1 MCSASAEENK
11 VNQCVVPTSNFTDL
25 QFPIQCKLHSESV
38 LSSRVD
44 ALQCIL
50 LAAAAYNWK
59 KLAAV
64 LSNFLSSQYFRY
76 FAAKCDLNTTAL
88 CWGWAQ
94 IHTYSLMHPSKNGFK
109 GSLIENCR
117 ILQYPT
123 HAPIT
128 VGINVLLKSVSVFCA
143 QIPLFFYAIAFFC
156 FLVQFRALP
165 KTEAPSSARNKDL
178 VKRRWLLTFSLYLW
192 ACKKS
197 ITTFCLWNQLF
208 TYFQSE

>member
-1 MCSASAEENK
+1 MC
-11 VNQCVVPTSNFTDL
+11 CTSNFTDL

-76 FAAKCDLNTTAL
+76 FTAKCDLNTTAL

-109 GSLIENCR
+109 GTLIENCR
-117 ILQYPT
+117 ILQNSIT
-123 HAPIT
+123 HTHYCRYQCI
-128 VGINVLLKSVSVFCA
+128 VKVCLCFLCSNS
-143 QIPLFFYAIAFFC
+143 PLFLCDCVFLFSGAIP
-156 FLVQFRALP
+156 RSP
-165 KTEAPSSARNKDL
+165 KNWST
-178 VKRRWLLTFSLYLW
+178 
-192 ACKKS
+192 
-197 ITTFCLWNQLF
+197 QLCS
-208 TYFQSE
+208 Q